1 MHPTMITL
9 AILAGG
15 KSQRMGQNKA
25 LTPFL
30 GRPLIFQVLDR
41 LAMLAEEMI
50 VVAPASGEFLLLGP
64 RIVPDLLPAR
74 GPLGGLYTALF
85 SASHPVVIVVGCDTP
100 FINADLLTW
109 ECGILDS
116 EGVDAVMPSSE
127 KGLEP
132 LHAVYR
138 REACLPTVQESLD
151 CGEGRMVSWFPQAKV
166 RVLTPEETKPFDPR
180 GLVFFNVNTPDE
192 LSRAERWAGEDGGGA
207 PKINAILPA

>member
-1 MHPTMITL
+1 MITL

-15 KSQRMGQNKA
+15 RSQRMGQDKA

-30 GRPLIFQVLDR
+30 GRPLVCRVLDR
-41 LAMLAEEMI
+41 LARLADETLLVTE
-50 VVAPASGEFLLLGP
+50 ASGEILLLGP
-64 RIVPDLLPAR
+64 RVVPDLLPAR
-74 GPLGGLYTALF
+74 GPLGGLYTALS
-85 SASHPVVIVVGCDTP
+85 SASHPVVIVVGCDMP

-109 ECGILDS
+109 ERDILDS
-116 EGVDAVMPSSE
+116 EGVDAVVPCSE

-132 LHAVYR
+132 LHAVYHR
-138 REACLPTVQESLD
+138 DACLPAVQESLD

-166 RVLTPEETKPFDPR
+166 RVLTPEETKPFNPR

-192 LSRAERWAGEDGGGA
+192 LSQAERWAGEDGGGT